1 MSRAL
6 DRLRTTGPGWVV
18 ALLVYLASRLVST
31 TFLLTMFLVATS
43 EGWTFASH
51 RDDPNF
57 FTFSGSWDS
66 SFYRRIALD
75 GYPRDLPVDAA
86 GNVLPNPWAFLPLYP
101 VVVRALMAVTGLDF
115 FVAGVIASTIFGAVA
130 SVVLYRLVL
139 ARGTQRTALWAV
151 VLWCFGPLAF
161 ILQTAYA
168 ESLFLTLVF
177 GSLLALVTRRYLVMI
192 PLGVLAA
199 FTRPGAIALALTLAI
214 HLAVRLLGRKGFR
227 RGELASIVVAGL
239 AIAAAGLAWPFIAD
253 AVTGH
258 PGAYLETELSWW
270 TGFVGRQHF
279 APLTPWFVM
288 SGRYLG
294 IAGVILV
301 LGVIAGYAWWLS
313 RRSLRSLGHEFTA
326 WGASYGLYLVAVF
339 LPQQSLFR
347 MLLPLAPLLGD
358 PALTRRRATPWI
370 LLAAGIALQAA
381 AVVLLWFLG
390 YP

>member
-6 DRLRTTGPGWVV
+6 DRLRATAPGWVV
-18 ALLVYLASRLVST
+18 VLLVYLASRLVST
-31 TFLLTMFLVATS
+31 AFLLTMFLVATA
-43 EGWTFASH
+43 EGWRFASH
-51 RDDPNF
+51 RDDPSF

-66 SFYRRIALD
+66 SFYRRIALE
-75 GYPRDLPVDAA
+75 GYPRELPVDSA

-101 VVVRALMAVTGLDF
+101 WVARAVMAVTGLDF
-115 FVAGVIASTIFGAVA
+115 FAAGVIVSTIFGAVA
-130 SVVLYRLVL
+130 AIVLYRLVL
-139 ARGTQRTALWAV
+139 ARGTQRSALWAV
-151 VLWCFGPLAF
+151 VLFCFGPVSF

-168 ESLFLTLVF
+168 ESLFLALVF
-177 GSLLALVTRRYLVMI
+177 GSLLALVSRRYALMI

-199 FTRPGAIALALTLAI
+199 FTRPGALALALA
-214 HLAVRLLGRKGFR
+214 LAVHLVVRMIGRQGFR
-227 RGELASIVVAGL
+227 RGELATIVTAGL

-294 IAGVILV
+294 LGGIALV
-301 LGVIAGYAWWLS
+301 LAVVAGYAWWLS
-313 RRSLRSLGHEFTA
+313 RRSLRSLGHEFPV
-326 WGASYGLYLVAVF
+326 WGASYGLYLLAVF

-358 PALTRRRATPWI
+358 PALSAKRAVRG
-370 LLAAGIALQAA
+370 LLLSAAIALQAI

>member
-1 MSRAL
+1 MRVVERVRVTAPS
-6 DRLRTTGPGWVV
+6 WVV
-18 ALLVYLASRLVST
+18 VLVIYLTSRLLST
-31 TFLLTMFLVATS
+31 AFLLTMFLVATG
-43 EGWTFASH
+43 EGWSFASH
-51 RDDPNF
+51 RDNPNF

-75 GYPRDLPVDAA
+75 GYPRELPLDSA
-86 GNVLPNPWAFLPLYP
+86 GNILPNPWAFLPLYP
-101 VVVRALMAVTGLDF
+101 WVTRAVMTVTGLDF
-115 FVAGVIASTIFGAVA
+115 FVAGVIVSTIFGAVA
-130 SVVLYRLVL
+130 AVLLHRLVL
-139 ARGTQRTALWAV
+139 ARGSSRSALWAV
-151 VLWCFGPLAF
+151 ALFCFGPVSF

-168 ESLFLTLVF
+168 ESLFLALVF
-177 GSLLALVTRRYLVMI
+177 GSLLALVSRRYLLMI
-192 PLGVLAA
+192 PLGLLAS
-199 FTRPGAIALALTLAI
+199 FTRPGAVALALTLAI
-214 HLAVRLLGRKGFR
+214 HLVVRLSGRKGFR
-227 RGELASIVVAGL
+227 HGELLAIVVAGL

-258 PGAYLETELSWW
+258 PGAYLSTELSWW

-288 SGRYLG
+288 AGRYLG

-301 LGVIAGYAWWLS
+301 LGVIAGYTWWLS

-358 PALTRRRATPWI
+358 PVLTQRRATPWV
-370 LLAAGIALQAA
+370 LLSAGIALQGL
-381 AVVLLWFLG
+381 AVILLWFLG